1 MMHYRLPDHLG
12 VCEVGDRTLM
22 LDLRR
27 DRYLELDPRTASAV
41 RRWREVADGSSKDS
55 ASLAR
60 LLDCGMLIPGEPLRT
75 SASDQCAVPHRNFMD
90 CPQPF
95 RKAWQLLPE
104 IAATLWRV
112 RRRLRHHGLEGAVG
126 DVRFRKPCA
135 TRTNPLPDLA
145 LFRAARLLIP
155 TAPNCL
161 TDSLAL
167 SAFLSRRGISFKLVF
182 GVKLDP
188 FAAHCWLQNDEAI
201 LNDAADSVAAFTPI
215 LVV

>member
-1 MMHYRLPDHLG
+1 MQHYRLPDYLG
-12 VCEVGDRTLM
+12 VCEVDDRILM

-27 DRYLELDPRTASAV
+27 DRYFELDPRTACAV
-41 RRWREVADGSSKDS
+41 RRWRDESDGSSKDK
-55 ASLAR
+55 ALVQ
-60 LLDCGMLIPGEPLRT
+60 LLDCGMLIPAEPLRT
-75 SASDQCAVPHRNFMD
+75 SAPAPCAVPHRNFMD
-90 CPQPF
+90 SPQPL
-95 RKAWQLLPE
+95 RNAWLLLPE
-104 IAATLWRV
+104 IAETLWRV
-112 RRRLRHHGLEGAVG
+112 RRRLKRGGLEGAMA
-126 DVRFRKPCA
+126 DVRSRKPCA

-155 TAPNCL
+155 MAPNCL

-167 SAFLSRRGISFKLVF
+167 SAFLSRRSISFKLVF